1 VVPSSS
7 PRVWD
12 GVSDL
17 KPGMVLPDGAI
28 VISVGPSVRVEKS
41 ASPSAMVIPSE

>member
-41 ASPSAMVIPSE
+41 ASPSAVVTPSE